1 MQRRIALVDVNNF
14 YVSCERVFRPDL
26 EGKPIVVLSNNDG
39 CVVARSAEVKALG
52 VPMGLPWFQMK
63 ELAREHRILAFSSN
77 YTLYGDLSSRVM
89 AVLGQFAPDQEVYSI
104 DESFL
109 DFTRQPHLDLT
120 TTGQAIRHRV
130 KQWVGV
136 PVSVGIGTTKTLAKL
151 ANHIAKKRPG
161 WNGVCDL
168 DTLAQPDLDALLAR
182 IDVREVW
189 GVGRK
194 TAMKLAEQD
203 IRSVADLRAADPRRI
218 GERYSVVME
227 RTVRELRGE
236 SCIDLEDD
244 APPKQQIIASRS
256 FGAPVWTEAELAE
269 SLRAYMGRAA
279 EKLRRQHGVAGHV
292 GVWLETNQHRLQDA
306 QYHPSATLPLAAPSD
321 DTAVL
326 TQSARVL
333 LRHLYKDGF
342 RYTKAGVMLLELGDR
357 GVEQGQLFGEHLSA
371 SDPARSALMATLDRI
386 NAKWGNGTLGIGSA
400 GLRQPRRW
408 AMKRGTMT
416 PAYTTRWGELAIVRA

>member
-120 TTGQAIRHRV
+120 ATGQTIRQRV

-136 PVSVGIGTTKTLAKL
+136 PVSVGIGSTKTLAKL
-151 ANHIAKKRPG
+151 ANHVAKKRAD

-168 DTLAQPDLDALLAR
+168 DTLPGSDIDALLAS
-182 IDVREVW
+182 IEVREVW

-194 TAMKLAEQD
+194 TAMKLAEQG
-203 IRSVADLRAADPRRI
+203 IRSVADLRAANPHRLR
-218 GERYSVVME
+218 ERYSVVME
-227 RTVRELRGE
+227 RTVRELQGE
-236 SCIDLEDD
+236 SCIDLEED
-244 APPKQQIIASRS
+244 APPRQQIIASRS

-279 EKLRRQHGVAGHV
+279 EKLRRQHGVAGRV
-292 GVWLETNQHRLQDA
+292 GVWLETNRHRLQDA
-306 QYHPSATLPLAAPSD
+306 QYHPSATLPLPAPSD

-326 TQSARVL
+326 TKAAMTVL
-333 LRHLYKDGF
+333 HHLYRDGY
-342 RYTKAGVMLLELGDR
+342 RYVKAGVMLLELGER
-357 GVEQGQLFGEHLSA
+357 NVEQGQLFADAPSA
-371 SDPARSALMATLDRI
+371 TDPLRTALMATLDRV
-386 NAKWGNGTLGIGSA
+386 NARWGKGTLGIGSA

-416 PAYTTRWGELAIVRA
+416 PAYTTNWDDLAIVRA

>member
-63 ELAREHRILAFSSN
+63 DLAREHKILAFSSN

-89 AVLGQFAPDQEVYSI
+89 AVLGQFAPNQEIYSI

-109 DFTRQPHLDLT
+109 DFTPQSHRDLT
-120 TTGQAIRHRV
+120 ETGQAIRRRV

-136 PVSVGIGTTKTLAKL
+136 PVSVGMAPTKTLAKL
-151 ANHIAKKRPG
+151 ANHVAKKRAG

-168 DTLAQPDLDALLAR
+168 GTLPGPDLEALLAS
-182 IDVREVW
+182 IEVREVW

-194 TAMKLAEQD
+194 TAIKLAAQN
-203 IRSVADLRAADPRRI
+203 IVTVADLKAADPRRI

-227 RTVRELRGE
+227 RTVRELQGE
-236 SCIDLEDD
+236 SCIDLEED

-256 FGAPVWTEAELAE
+256 FGAPVWTKAELAE
-269 SLRAYMGRAA
+269 SIRAYMGRAA
-279 EKLRRQHGVAGHV
+279 EKLRRQHSVAARV
-292 GVWLETNQHRLQDA
+292 GVWLETNRHRLQDA
-306 QYHPSATLPLAAPSD
+306 QYHPSATLPLTAPSD

-326 TQSARVL
+326 TKAAMTVL
-333 LRHLYKDGF
+333 HHLYRDGF
-342 RYTKAGVMLLELGDR
+342 RYTKAGVMLLELADR
-357 GVEQGQLFGEHLSA
+357 DVEQGQLFTNAAFGSSPE
-371 SDPARSALMATLDRI
+371 RSALMATLDRI
-386 NAKWGNGTLGIGSA
+386 NARWGKGTLGIGSA
-400 GLRQPRRW
+400 GLQQPRRW

-416 PAYTTRWGELAIVRA
+416 PAYTSDWDDLAIVRA

>member
-1 MQRRIALVDVNNF
+1 MQRHIALVDVNNF

-26 EGKPIVVLSNNDG
+26 EGKPVVVLSNNDG

-77 YTLYGDLSSRVM
+77 YTLYGDLSARVM
-89 AVLGQFAPDQEVYSI
+89 SVLGQFAPDQEVYSI

-120 TTGQAIRHRV
+120 ATGHCIRERV

-136 PVSVGIGTTKTLAKL
+136 PVSVGIGSTKTLAKL
-151 ANHIAKKRPG
+151 ANHVAKKRAG

-168 DTLAQPDLDALLAR
+168 GTLPGSDLEALLAS
-182 IDVREVW
+182 IEVREVW

-194 TAMKLAEQD
+194 TAMKLAMQG
-203 IRSVADLRAADPRRI
+203 IRSVADLRTADPRRI

-244 APPKQQIIASRS
+244 APPRQQIIASRS
-256 FGAPVWTEAELAE
+256 FGAPVWTEADLAE

-279 EKLRRQHGVAGHV
+279 EKLRRQHSVAGRV
-292 GVWLETNQHRLQDA
+292 GVWLETNRHRLQDA
-306 QYHPSATLPLAAPSD
+306 QYHPSATLPLPAPSE

-326 TQSARVL
+326 TQAAMAVL
-333 LRHLYKDGF
+333 HHLYRDGF
-342 RYTKAGVMLLELGDR
+342 RYVKAGVMLLELGDR
-357 GVEQGQLFGEHLSA
+357 GVEQGQLFADAHSA
-371 SDPARSALMATLDRI
+371 SEPGHSALMTTLDRI
-386 NAKWGNGTLGIGSA
+386 NAKWGKGTLGIGSA
-400 GLRQPRRW
+400 GLQSPRRW

-416 PAYTTRWGELAIVRA
+416 PAYTTRWSDLAIVKA

>member
-26 EGKPIVVLSNNDG
+26 EGKPVVVLSNNDG

-77 YTLYGDLSSRVM
+77 YTLYGDLSARVM
-89 AVLGQFAPDQEVYSI
+89 SVLGQFAPDQEVYSI

-120 TTGQAIRHRV
+120 TTGHCIRERV

-136 PVSVGIGTTKTLAKL
+136 PVSVGIGSTKTLAKL
-151 ANHIAKKRPG
+151 ANHVAKKRAG

-168 DTLAQPDLDALLAR
+168 GTLPGSDLEALLAS
-182 IDVREVW
+182 IEVREVW

-194 TAMKLAEQD
+194 TAMKLAEQG
-203 IRSVADLRAADPRRI
+203 IRSVADLRTADPRRI

-244 APPKQQIIASRS
+244 APPRQQIIASRS

-279 EKLRRQHGVAGHV
+279 EKLRRQHSVAARV
-292 GVWLETNQHRLQDA
+292 GVWLETNRHRLQDA
-306 QYHPSATLPLAAPSD
+306 QYHPSATLPLPAPSE

-326 TQSARVL
+326 TQAAMAVL
-333 LRHLYKDGF
+333 HHLYRDGF
-342 RYTKAGVMLLELGDR
+342 RYVKAGVMLLELGDR
-357 GVEQGQLFGEHLSA
+357 GVEQGQLFGDAPSA
-371 SDPARSALMATLDRI
+371 SEPGRSALMATLDRI
-386 NAKWGNGTLGIGSA
+386 NAKWGKSTLGIGSA
-400 GLRQPRRW
+400 GLQSPRRW

-416 PAYTTRWGELAIVRA
+416 PAYTTRWSDLAIVKA

>member
-39 CVVARSAEVKALG
+39 CVVARSAEVKVLG

-120 TTGQAIRHRV
+120 TTGQAIRRRV

-136 PVSVGIGTTKTLAKL
+136 PVSVGIGSTKTLAKL
-151 ANHIAKKRPG
+151 ANHVAKKRAG

-168 DTLAQPDLDALLAR
+168 DTLPGSDIDALLAS
-182 IDVREVW
+182 IEVREVW

-194 TAMKLAEQD
+194 TAMKLAEQG
-203 IRSVADLRAADPRRI
+203 IRSVAELRAANPHRLR
-218 GERYSVVME
+218 ERYSVVME
-227 RTVRELRGE
+227 RTVRELQGE
-236 SCIDLEDD
+236 SCIDLEED
-244 APPKQQIIASRS
+244 APLKQQIIASRS

-279 EKLRRQHGVAGHV
+279 EKLRRQHGVAGRV
-292 GVWLETNQHRLQDA
+292 GVWLETNRHRLQDA
-306 QYHPSATLPLAAPSD
+306 QYHPSSTLPLPAPSD

-326 TQSARVL
+326 TKAAMAVL
-333 LRHLYKDGF
+333 HHLYRDGF
-342 RYTKAGVMLLELGDR
+342 RYVKAGVMLLELGER
-357 GVEQGQLFGEHLSA
+357 EVEQGQLFADAPSA
-371 SDPARSALMATLDRI
+371 NDPLRTALMATLDRI
-386 NAKWGNGTLGIGSA
+386 NAKWGKGTLGIGSA
-400 GLRQPRRW
+400 GLQQPRRW

-416 PAYTTRWGELAIVRA
+416 PAYTTNWDDLAIVRA

>member
-1 MQRRIALVDVNNF
+1 MRRIALVDVNNF

-26 EGKPIVVLSNNDG
+26 EGKPVVVLSNNDG

-52 VPMGLPWFQMK
+52 IPMGQPWFQMK
-63 ELAREHRILAFSSN
+63 ALAREHRILAFSSN

-89 AVLGQFAPDQEVYSI
+89 SVLGQFAPDQEVYSI

-109 DFTRQPHLDLT
+109 DFTPQPGLDLT
-120 TTGQAIRHRV
+120 ATGQAIRHRV

-136 PVSVGIGTTKTLAKL
+136 PVSVGFGSTKTLAKL
-151 ANHIAKKRPG
+151 ANHIAKKQPG

-168 DTLAQPDLDALLAR
+168 GTLALPDRDALLAR
-182 IDVREVW
+182 IEVREVW
-189 GVGRK
+189 GVGRQ
-194 TAMKLAEQD
+194 TAMKLGAQG
-203 IRSVADLRAADPRRI
+203 IVTVADLKAADPRRI

-236 SCIDLEDD
+236 SCIDLEED
-244 APPKQQIIASRS
+244 APPRQQIIASRS

-279 EKLRRQHGVAGHV
+279 EKLRRQHGVAGRV
-292 GVWLETNQHRLQDA
+292 GIWLETNRHRLQDA
-306 QYHPSATLPLAAPSD
+306 QYHPSATLALAVPSD

-326 TQSARVL
+326 TRAARTL
-333 LRHLYKDGF
+333 LHHLF
-342 RYTKAGVMLLELGDR
+342 REGYRYVKAGVMLLELGDR
-357 GVEQGQLFGEHLSA
+357 GVEQGQLFAATPSA
-371 SDPARSALMATLDRI
+371 SDPARSALMATLDQV

-400 GLRQPRRW
+400 GLQQPRRW

-416 PAYTTRWGELAIVRA
+416 PAYTTRWSDLAIVRA

>member
-1 MQRRIALVDVNNF
+1 MERRIALVDVNNF

-26 EGKPIVVLSNNDG
+26 EGKPVVVLSNNDG

-63 ELAREHRILAFSSN
+63 ELAREHKILAFSSN

-109 DFTRQPHLDLT
+109 DFTPQPHRDLT
-120 TTGQAIRHRV
+120 ETGQAIRRRV

-136 PVSVGIGTTKTLAKL
+136 PVSVGIGSTKTLAKL
-151 ANHIAKKRPG
+151 ANHVAKKRAG

-168 DTLAQPDLDALLAR
+168 GTLPGPDLETLLAS
-182 IDVREVW
+182 IEVREVW

-194 TAMKLAEQD
+194 TAIKLAAQN
-203 IRSVADLRAADPRRI
+203 IVTVADLKAADARRI

-227 RTVRELRGE
+227 RTVRELQGE
-236 SCIDLEDD
+236 SCIDLEED
-244 APPKQQIIASRS
+244 APPRQQIIASRS

-269 SLRAYMGRAA
+269 SLRTYMGRAA
-279 EKLRRQHGVAGHV
+279 EKLRRQHSVARRV
-292 GVWLETNQHRLQDA
+292 GVWLETNRHRLQDA
-306 QYHPSATLPLAAPSD
+306 QYHPSATIPLLAPSA

-326 TQSARVL
+326 TKAAMTVL
-333 LRHLYKDGF
+333 HHLYRDGF
-342 RYTKAGVMLLELGDR
+342 RYVKAGVMLLELADR
-357 GVEQGQLFGEHLSA
+357 DVEQGQLFADAPSA
-371 SDPARSALMATLDRI
+371 TDPLRSALMATLDRV
-386 NAKWGNGTLGIGSA
+386 NARWGKGTLGIGSA
-400 GLRQPRRW
+400 GLQSPRRW

-416 PAYTTRWGELAIVRA
+416 PAYTTDWDDLAIVRA